1 MDVFQLRKG
10 MLEGEFTSLD
20 LVNVFSDRC
29 YIIGRG
35 LNLSTQEN
43 FRTAQQMAK
52 EKDLEREMAMKIGD
66 DEVKKLGLMH
76 GIPISVKDSIYQKGK
91 LSTFGLAYLCEEL
104 SL

>member
-1 MDVFQLRKG
+1 

-43 FRTAQQMAK
+43 FREAQ
-52 EKDLEREMAMKIGD
+52 
-66 DEVKKLGLMH
+66 
-76 GIPISVKDSIYQKGK
+76 
-91 LSTFGLAYLCEEL
+91 
-104 SL
+104 